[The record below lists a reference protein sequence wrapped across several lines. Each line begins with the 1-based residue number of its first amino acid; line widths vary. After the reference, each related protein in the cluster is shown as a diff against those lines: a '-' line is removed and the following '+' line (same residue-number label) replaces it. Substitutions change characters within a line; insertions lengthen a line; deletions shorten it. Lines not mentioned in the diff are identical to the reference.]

1 MMIKAV
7 VFDLDDTLISEK
19 QYILSGFNK
28 VSCEIS
34 RKYNLDYKKV
44 YRKMNE
50 FFKEDSK
57 SVFNRTLGF
66 FNINYSNAEISELI
80 NIYRNHNPKIEFYD
94 DVIPTINKLK
104 AMKIKLGIITDGY
117 KETQLKKIEA
127 LRCRDIFDEIIIT
140 DELGREFW
148 KPNEKA
154 YKLMAKR
161 LKVNFDE
168 MIYVGD
174 NEEKDFKGANNLGII
189 TFKIERREG
198 IYKNMKSEKEYI
210 PKYIIKDI
218 KSINELLNKI
228 KFK

>member
-1 MMIKAV
+1 MGLFNGIIGNA
-7 VFDLDDTLISEK
+7 SE
-19 QYILSGFNK
+19 
-28 VSCEIS
+28 V
-34 RKYNLDYKKV
+34 D
-44 YRKMNE
+44 
-50 FFKEDSK
+50 
-57 SVFNRTLGF
+57 
-66 FNINYSNAEISELI
+66 
-80 NIYRNHNPKIEFYD
+80 
-94 DVIPTINKLK
+94 INKL
-104 AMKIKLGIITDGY
+104 AQDYDKL
-117 KETQLKKIEA
+117 
-127 LRCRDIFDEIIIT
+127 
-140 DELGREFW
+140 LGPSERI
-148 KPNEKA
+148 EKA